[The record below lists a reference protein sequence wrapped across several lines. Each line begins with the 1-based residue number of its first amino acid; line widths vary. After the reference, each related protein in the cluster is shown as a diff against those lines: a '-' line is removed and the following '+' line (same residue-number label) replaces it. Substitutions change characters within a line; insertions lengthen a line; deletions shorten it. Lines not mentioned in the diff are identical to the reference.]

1 VLLHIY
7 ISALSTDGI
16 TEVLYEFKLNHTVKT
31 SISITKTSP
40 LKLYV
45 GITAL
50 NSEDNIKHVTAPCG
64 KNAQILNVKGSGTV
78 TTVIQSV
85 KGQRLL

>member
-1 VLLHIY
+1 MLLQNY

-16 TEVLYEFKLNHTVKT
+16 TEVLYEFSFNRTVKS

-40 LKLYV
+40 LKLFM
-45 GITAL
+45 GITPL
-50 NSEDNIKHVTAPCG
+50 HSEDHIEHVKAPCE
-64 KNAQILNVKGSGTV
+64 KNSQLVNVKGSGRV

-85 KGQRLL
+85 RGQRLL